1 MKLLE
6 EVITEQNVQSLGEQ
20 ITVIA
25 VGAKARRVLGHL
37 DHIYKGL
44 LYDVHKRNTPN
55 HIFSDGYD
63 LAQMAICFLWE
74 HKGHRLSDYYGK
86 DGKGKD
92 CNILY
97 ACYHVID
104 RYLWQYCKK
113 ARQSVSLEEKA
124 KQVEQIEYRSNEQDY
139 TKYDAIV
146 EKMNLNQGE
155 QATLDCYMA
164 GMTYCDIARFLEVNL
179 STVWRRRQSLM
190 RKYMQAIY

>member
-20 ITVIA
+20 IAVIA
-25 VGAKARRVLGHL
+25 VGAKTRRVLGHL

-44 LYDVHKRNTPN
+44 PYDVHKRNTPN

-74 HKGHRLSDYYGK
+74 HKSKRLDDYYGK
-86 DGKGKD
+86 NGKGID

-97 ACYHVID
+97 ACYHIID

-113 ARQSVSLEEKA
+113 ARQYVSLEEKA
-124 KQVEQIEYRSNEQDY
+124 KQVEQIPYLPTENDY
-139 TKYDAIV
+139 SKCDEII

-155 QATLDCYMA
+155 KETLDCYMA
-164 GMTYCDIARFLEVNL
+164 GMPYCNIAKFLEVDT
-179 STVWRRRQSLM
+179 STIWRRRQSLM
-190 RKYMQAIY
+190 RKYMRAIY

>member
-20 ITVIA
+20 IAVIA
-25 VGAKARRVLGHL
+25 VGAKARRVFGHL
-37 DHIYKGL
+37 DQMYKGL
-44 LYDVHKRNTPN
+44 LHDVHKRNTPN

-74 HKGHRLSDYYGK
+74 HKGKRLSDYYGK

-113 ARQSVSLEEKA
+113 ARQYVSLEEKA
-124 KQVEQIEYRSNEQDY
+124 KQVEEIPYTPTENDY
-139 TKYDAIV
+139 TQCDEIV
-146 EKMNLNQGE
+146 EKMNLNKGE
-155 QATLDCYMA
+155 KETLDCYMA
-164 GMTYCDIARFLEVNL
+164 GMTYCNIAKFLEVDT

>member
-6 EVITEQNVQSLGEQ
+6 EVITEQNLQSLGEQ
-20 ITVIA
+20 IAVIA

-44 LYDVHKRNTPN
+44 LYDVHKRDTPN

-74 HKGHRLSDYYGK
+74 HKGKRLDDYYGK

-113 ARQSVSLEEKA
+113 ARQYVSLEEKA
-124 KQVEQIEYRSNEQDY
+124 KQVEQVPYRATENDY

-146 EKMNLNQGE
+146 EKMNLNVGE
-155 QATLDCYMA
+155 KETLDCYMA
-164 GMTYCDIARFLEVNL
+164 GMTYCKIAKFLEVDT
-179 STVWRRRQSLM
+179 STIWRRRQSLM

>member
-1 MKLLE
+1 MKLSE
-6 EVITEQNVQSLGEQ
+6 MVITEQNVQSLGEQ
-20 ITVIA
+20 IAVIA

-74 HKGHRLSDYYGK
+74 HKGKRLDDYYGK

-97 ACYHVID
+97 ACYHIID

-113 ARQSVSLEEKA
+113 ARQSVSLEENRDT
-124 KQVEQIEYRSNEQDY
+124 VEEIEYRSNEQDY

-164 GMTYCDIARFLEVNL
+164 GMTYCNIAKFLEVDT
-179 STVWRRRQSLM
+179 STIWRRRQSLI
-190 RKYMQAIY
+190 RKYMRAIF

>member
-20 ITVIA
+20 IAVIA

-74 HKGHRLSDYYGK
+74 YKECRLSDYYGK

-97 ACYHVID
+97 ACYHIID

-113 ARQSVSLEEKA
+113 ARQHVSLEDNRDT
-124 KQVEQIEYRSNEQDY
+124 VEEIEYRSNEQDY
-139 TKYDAIV
+139 TKYDEIV

-164 GMTYCDIARFLEVNL
+164 GMTYCEIARFLGVNF
-179 STVWRRRQSLM
+179 STIYRRRMSLQK
-190 RKYMQAIY
+190 KYMQAMF

>member
-1 MKLLE
+1 MKLSE
-6 EVITEQNVQSLGEQ
+6 MVITEQNVQSLGEQ
-20 ITVIA
+20 IAVIA

-74 HKGHRLSDYYGK
+74 HKGKRLDDYYGK

-97 ACYHVID
+97 ACYHLID

-113 ARQSVSLEEKA
+113 AHQYVSLEEKA

-139 TKYDAIV
+139 SKYDAIV
-146 EKMNLNQGE
+146 EKMNLNQCE

-164 GMTYCDIARFLEVNL
+164 GMTYCDIARFLEVNC
-179 STVWRRRQSLM
+179 STVWRRRQSLI

>member
-1 MKLLE
+1 MKLLK
-6 EVITEQNVQSLGEQ
+6 EVITEENVQSLGEQ
-20 ITVIA
+20 IAVIA

-74 HKGHRLSDYYGK
+74 HKGKKLADYYGK

-113 ARQSVSLEEKA
+113 ARQYVSLEEKV
-124 KQVEQIEYRSNEQDY
+124 KQVEEIPYKPTENDY
-139 TKYDAIV
+139 TKCDEIV
-146 EKMNLNQGE
+146 EKMNLNKGE
-155 QATLDCYMA
+155 KETLDCYMA
-164 GMTYCDIARFLEVNL
+164 GMTYCEIARFLEVNY
-179 STVWRRRQSLM
+179 STVWRRRMSLQK
-190 RKYMQAIY
+190 KYMQAIF

>member
-6 EVITEQNVQSLGEQ
+6 EVITEENVQSLGEQ
-20 ITVIA
+20 IAVIA

-74 HKGHRLSDYYGK
+74 HKGKRLSDYYGK

-113 ARQSVSLEEKA
+113 VRQYVSLEDNRDT
-124 KQVEQIEYRSNEQDY
+124 VEEIEYRSNEQDY

-164 GMTYCDIARFLEVNL
+164 GMTYCNIAKFLEVDT